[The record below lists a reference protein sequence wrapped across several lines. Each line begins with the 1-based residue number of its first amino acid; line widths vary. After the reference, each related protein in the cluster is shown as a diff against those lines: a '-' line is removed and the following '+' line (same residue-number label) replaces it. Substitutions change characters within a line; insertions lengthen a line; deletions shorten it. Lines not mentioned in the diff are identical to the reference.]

1 MHAQCGWQK
10 SVTVLRVSPI
20 AALRQPRPSP
30 FLPLLFLFAN
40 MAENAID
47 SDLYG
52 GTPVSVPSIRA
63 APSCAFSDIY
73 GDDEEN
79 EYEVATQ
86 DPSPEAEDAE
96 DVKPELSTP
105 SSSTAKPDD
114 PPLAHHTLP
123 PDAHRGLPPKPAV
136 APPSSLSYSAQVAK
150 QFSVYQQTPS
160 QERQQRREIPL
171 PPNPRANASAPRP
184 AAAAAEARPAAPA
197 NPGDTVFGKKP
208 SEMHD
213 SG

>member
-1 MHAQCGWQK
+1 M
-10 SVTVLRVSPI
+10 VTALRLSPI
-20 AALRQPRPSP
+20 AALRQPRPSLFRP
-30 FLPLLFLFAN
+30 PLFLFAN

-52 GTPVSVPSIRA
+52 
-63 APSCAFSDIY
+63 DIY

-86 DPSPEAEDAE
+86 DPSPEAQDAE
-96 DVKPELSTP
+96 DVKLELPTP
-105 SSSTAKPDD
+105 SSSSTVKPDD
-114 PPLAHHTLP
+114 PPPPMHHTLP

-171 PPNPRANASAPRP
+171 PPNPRASAPRP
-184 AAAAAEARPAAPA
+184 AAPAEARPAAPA

-213 SG
+213 AG